1 MAEYGFLNLDEN
13 AIESIESLWGMEMP
27 NMVKL
32 SFSYNRLISMKVMR
46 KLALPL
52 LDQLQLDHN
61 YLLQEDG
68 FAEGRYLAHIKIWI
82 YFGEVTIEKKK
93 VNKCIDAKLHP
104 IKLNF

>member
-1 MAEYGFLNLDEN
+1 MGDGN
-13 AIESIESLWGMEMP
+13 AKHDQAIIQLQPADKHEG
-27 NMVKL
+27 
-32 SFSYNRLISMKVMR
+32 MR
-46 KLALPL
+46 KLTLPL

-68 FAEGRYLAHIKIWI
+68 FAEGKYLAHIKIWI